1 MNRPKFCGDPEIYAS
16 LNFVIFLFSY
26 TERQKVHTLLENKP
40 EQKIPVFMEFPINK
54 SSTELDTMIT
64 NPSIFNGEYK
74 SKNRNYQGV

>member
-1 MNRPKFCGDPEIYAS
+1 
-16 LNFVIFLFSY
+16 
-26 TERQKVHTLLENKP
+26 
-40 EQKIPVFMEFPINK
+40 MEFPINK